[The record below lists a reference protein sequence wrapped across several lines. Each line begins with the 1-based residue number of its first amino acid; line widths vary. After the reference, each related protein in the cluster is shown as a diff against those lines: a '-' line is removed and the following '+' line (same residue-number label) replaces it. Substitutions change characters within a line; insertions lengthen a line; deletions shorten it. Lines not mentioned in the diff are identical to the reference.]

1 MYLYRYYYACVF
13 SVSSLCL
20 VCCSQLRLLQLL
32 YLPAHAQEGA
42 VRSRGI
48 LDLINSIIN
57 QIPYKVDTPT
67 PLTVLYLQSKSQAF
81 ITSTKHFTPP
91 STVVIKSNLIGQ
103 NFLAHLKTN
112 PFFIYL
118 KLIIY

>member
-1 MYLYRYYYACVF
+1 MP
-13 SVSSLCL
+13 SVSS
-20 VCCSQLRLLQLL
+20 VLQPIAAS
-32 YLPAHAQEGA
+32 PAFIFARTRPRGA

-67 PLTVLYLQSKSQAF
+67 PHPSLYLQPKSQAF
-81 ITSTKHFTPP
+81 ITPTKHFTPP

-103 NFLAHLKTN
+103 NLLAHLKTN